1 MNSNNL
7 RTMRYT
13 RFIVAILALLSTT
26 ACFVDNTEDVI
37 IPTNDNDV
45 VTVIGRITRFDEY
58 DVTTRGVKDEAE
70 AKLTSMAMALFP
82 VVSDDNGG
90 LTTGPCHYYQYT
102 ANQAELLFTIDR
114 TVEEFDKNA
123 RYAMYVFTNM
133 PGMGGF
139 KKGDSLEDML
149 AVAYSVDDIDIPENG
164 FPMIGSLGDTFSKNI
179 DQDGNIF
186 ILAPTV
192 DGTDN
197 TDLIAPKK
205 GTSESDLKP
214 QTLLTI
220 PMKAMYAKVNF
231 TIEVSPDQTIEGNY
245 SPQFTFEGCTINN
258 VPSTVDFSNA
268 TNSDSAVLTDS
279 FSVAVLGNTVAS
291 GANKINFS
299 FYLPERLLSPTNNTS
314 TNPYDY
320 TQHGFEKRT
329 DWGSQIDANGN
340 GYRDED
346 EDYFQRFKSFLLS
359 DSQKAT
365 NIVLSG
371 RFRDHQNHYWNVD
384 YTIFLGANNTNDFNI
399 VRNAEYNNIVTI
411 RGIQSSDDMSDNG
424 NAISIDHRVNIT
436 RSQPAII
443 SLRREVLLDSHF
455 EVRPLRVRKSDIG
468 DVGNINAVKVEV
480 VNPKTTN
487 WMRLER
493 SFGDGTPDGSPQTTV
508 NGVPTSIYIDDDA
521 NSASYGKRKFF
532 TYNLIDGV
540 NANATDATLVNSTE
554 VILPLT
560 DATECCWI
568 YVDECTEADDAVR
581 AGQIRVTYGTLS
593 GSTFTATTNSA
604 FPVVNYIINQRK
616 LFEVVGTNTYHIEY
630 EEEYLHN
637 FDADDNYGET
647 DYEGMQWG
655 LNGVQLSYDIK
666 AVVSQSGSFDDLKDW
681 FMGDYIPYYDFY
693 TSLDTEVMPTA
704 SNRRPYS
711 GYTFCNEI
719 IQEVNGA
726 TGNDTDTSNDINILQ
741 LDEQPKSAIEYCFNK
756 NKRNNKGQVVWQ
768 NTDGTYDQSQ
778 LNWYLP
784 AVDEIQDIVMSKY
797 GSGLFTYAR
806 FLEFQ
811 EKFYW
816 SSQPAYYK
824 GRMHYAIGNDILV
837 NIAVNDYANLF
848 IDNPERAR
856 STSVYYRDGQFG
868 YEPSDTY
875 GFYNIL
881 YISGSM
887 TNNTAVNYVLYD
899 EISDGETS
907 FSYQYIS
914 EYTGGFMG
922 IGSKPVYKDATYT
935 RDDFPTFDE
944 GNKLRSDY
952 ARVRCVRKAN

>member
-1 MNSNNL
+1 MNLNKLQVMRRL
-7 RTMRYT
+7 RNI
-13 RFIVAILALLSTT
+13 FAIIALLTVVSC
-26 ACFVDNTEDVI
+26 AVDNIDAPSYGV
-37 IPTNDNDV
+37 NSSDV
-45 VTVIGRITRFDEY
+45 VTVLGRMTRFDDK
-58 DVTTRGVKDEAE
+58 DVTTRGVKDENE
-70 AKLTSMAMALFP
+70 AKLTSMAVAIFP
-82 VVSDDNGG
+82 VNVAGTALSGN
-90 LTTGPCHYYQYT
+90 CVHWQYT
-102 ANQAELLFTIDR
+102 DNQAELLFEINRSSIGFTP
-114 TVEEFDKNA
+114 NA
-123 RYAMYVFTNM
+123 RYAMYVFCNM
-133 PGMGGF
+133 PELEEGF
-139 KKGDSLEDML
+139 GIGSSLESML
-149 AVAYSVDDIDIPENG
+149 TTAQKVSGINIPENG
-164 FPMIGSLGDTFSKNI
+164 FPMMGSLGDTFSTAFDKDNQILILSPTKNNKH
-179 DQDGNIF
+179 DGEL
-186 ILAPTV
+186 LAPTV
-192 DGTDN
+192 NGT
-197 TDLIAPKK
+197 T
-205 GTSESDLKP
+205 

-220 PMKAMYAKVNF
+220 PMKAMFAKVNF
-231 TIEVSPDQTIEGNY
+231 SIEVRPDQTIEGHY
-245 SPQFTFEGCTINN
+245 SPQFKLNRYTVNN
-258 VPSTVDFSNA
+258 VPNEIDFSYGSN
-268 TNSDSAVLTDS
+268 DDGAVLDGN
-279 FSVAVLGNTVAS
+279 FGGAVSGNNVAS
-291 GANKINFS
+291 GANKINFT
-299 FYLPERLLSPTNNTS
+299 FYLPERLLSPANNTS

-346 EDYFQRFKSFLLS
+346 EDYFQRFKSKMLS
-359 DSQKAT
+359 DDQKAT

-371 RFRDHQNHYWNVD
+371 EFRDHQNHYWNVE
-384 YTIFLGANNTNDFNI
+384 YTIFLGENNSTDFNI
-399 VRNAEYNNIVTI
+399 KRNSEYNNYVTI

-424 NAISIDHRVNIT
+424 NAISIDHRVNVE

-455 EVRPLRVRKSDIG
+455 EVRPLRVRKSEIG
-468 DVGNINAVKVEV
+468 DVEGINAVQVEV
-480 VNPKTTN
+480 LNPGSADTKTGTW

-493 SFGDGTPDGSPQTTV
+493 SFGVGGDGENHQG
-508 NGVPTSIYIDDDA
+508 IYIKEGV
-521 NSASYGKRKFF
+521 SAGKRKYF
-532 TYNLIDGV
+532 TFDLITGSNDTTNGDLAPL
-540 NANATDATLVNSTE
+540 NESTS
-554 VILPLT
+554 VVVPLNT
-560 DATECCWI
+560 SDECVWI
-568 YVDECTEADDAVR
+568 YVDECTEVGDAVR
-581 AGQIRVTYGTLS
+581 AGIVKVTYGSYDGTK
-593 GSTFTATTNSA
+593 FTPAKNAAYPDVSY
-604 FPVVNYIINQRK
+604 VINQRK
-616 LFEVVGTNTYHIEY
+616 LFEVKYDDPSTTTDENRKYHIEY

-666 AVVSQSGSFDDLKDW
+666 AVVSQSGSFDGLKDW
-681 FMGDYIPYYDFY
+681 FMGGYIPYYDFY

-726 TGNDTDTSNDINILQ
+726 TGNDTDTSNNINILQ
-741 LDEQPKSAIEYCFNK
+741 LDEQPKSAVEYCFNK

-816 SSQPAYYK
+816 SSQPAYYR

-837 NIAVNDYANLF
+837 NIAINDYAYLF

-952 ARVRCVRKAN
+952 ARIRCVRK